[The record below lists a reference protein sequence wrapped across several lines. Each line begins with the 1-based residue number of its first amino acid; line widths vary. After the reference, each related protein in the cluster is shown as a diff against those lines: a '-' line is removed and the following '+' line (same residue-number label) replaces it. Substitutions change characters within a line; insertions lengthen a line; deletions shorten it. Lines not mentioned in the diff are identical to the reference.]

1 MSSSISFSEAEL
13 LDSGMS
19 RSTSMELPTLQIL
32 ETREEEETKH
42 GIGEESEEVLLNKI
56 QNIQLQLAEI
66 RELKANVL
74 TTKGVERVSQ
84 SRLRKDVI
92 PTSRLLVVT
101 SRLPVTV
108 DWSNRNKPT
117 ITVSSGGLVP
127 AIFYLKKKFPV
138 FWFGALGTCWDV
150 ERQDI
155 LKHKLETEYGFIPV
169 FSQFH
174 DYEMYQSFCNSVLWP
189 LFHYLL
195 LHVEGERSFRV
206 EAWEAYKRVNMDF
219 VKVIM
224 EHYQSQDFIWIHD
237 FHLLLV
243 PKMIRER
250 CPSASIGFFLHT
262 PFPSSEVYRMLPNRR
277 ELVEGVLGSDLIGF
291 HSYDYARHFLSVCS
305 RLLGL
310 DVRPNAVDNRTTQV
324 SIGIFPLGI
333 DTTLFSKALET
344 RTVKDRIQQLTSQFK
359 DKKIIIGVDRLDYI
373 KGIPHKL
380 LAIECFL
387 DTFPEWIGHCV
398 FIQVAIPSIS
408 ASGDYYRF
416 RAEMYQLV
424 GRLNGKFSSMDYVPI
439 HFLNQMISFE
449 DLCALYSIGD
459 VAMITSL
466 RDGMN
471 LVSYEYIYCQHNH
484 YGVLILSELT
494 GAAHS
499 LPGAILCNPWNTEE
513 VADCIHKSLSMSEQE
528 RKMKHQKLYRY
539 VISHTCI
546 SWGDHFVSDWLET
559 ISERRQ
565 MELQLQPLH
574 VETLLEAYQTSH
586 RRLFLFDY
594 DGTLTSYR
602 TVPELARPSSHLLYI
617 LKKLSSD
624 VQNRVFVISGR
635 DKNTL
640 SSWLAMTGI
649 GLAAEYGMY
658 YCWPKNEEILHN
670 QQTEGGDKDWVP
682 LWYSWISNEKNISLE
697 RITQSLTIAKDILKR
712 FEECTPGSF
721 MSEKETC
728 LTWHFR
734 DADPDFAFSQA
745 MEARQHLEQA
755 LMETPLEILMGQKI
769 LYVRPKGVD
778 KGSFVQFILAK
789 LQPSQ
794 SPDFILCMGDDRTD
808 EQMFQQVES
817 TQAKVFTCSVGR
829 KYTKAHYFV
838 PDAHHV
844 LSILEQLAET
854 SQTKL

>member
-1 MSSSISFSEAEL
+1 
-13 LDSGMS
+13 
-19 RSTSMELPTLQIL
+19 MELPTLQIP
-32 ETREEEETKH
+32 ETRQEEEV
-42 GIGEESEEVLLNKI
+42 GVGEDSEEVLLNKI

-66 RELKANVL
+66 RELKANAVPS
-74 TTKGVERVSQ
+74 KRVSNVSS
-84 SRLRKDVI
+84 SRLGKDF
-92 PTSRLLVVT
+92 TSRLLVVT
-101 SRLPVTV
+101 SRLPVMV
-108 DWSNRNKPT
+108 DWSIRNKPT

-138 FWFGALGTCWDV
+138 YWFGALGSCWDM
-150 ERQDI
+150 EKQDI
-155 LKHKLETEYGFIPV
+155 LKHKLQTEYGFIPV

-174 DYEMYQSFCNSVLWP
+174 DYELYQSFCNSVLWP

-195 LHVEGERSFRV
+195 LHVEGERSFRL

-224 EHYQSQDFIWIHD
+224 EHYESGDFIWIHD

-250 CPSASIGFFLHT
+250 CSSASIGFFLHT

-277 ELVEGVLGSDLIGF
+277 ELIEGVLGSDLIGF

-310 DVRPNAVDNRTTQV
+310 DVRPNAVDNRTSQV

-344 RTVKDRIQQLTSQFK
+344 RIVKDRIQQLRSEFK

-387 DTFPEWIGHCV
+387 DTYPEWIGHCV

-449 DLCALYSIGD
+449 DLCALYSVGD

-471 LVSYEYIYCQHNH
+471 LVSYEYIYCQYNN

-513 VADCIHKSLSMSEQE
+513 VADCIHKSLVMSEQE
-528 RKMKHQKLYRY
+528 RRMKHQKLYRY

-546 SWGDHFVSDWLET
+546 SWGDHFVADWYQT
-559 ISERRQ
+559 ITERRQ

-574 VETLLEAYQTSH
+574 IESILESYQTSH
-586 RRLFLFDY
+586 RRLLLLDY

-602 TVPELARPSSHLLYI
+602 TLPELARPTSHLVHI
-617 LKKLSSD
+617 LKKLSSNRR
-624 VQNRVFVISGR
+624 NRVFVISGR

-640 SSWLAMTGI
+640 SSWLAMTGT
-649 GLAAEYGMY
+649 GLAAEYGFY
-658 YCWPKNEEILHN
+658 YCWPKNEEIN
-670 QQTEGGDKDWVP
+670 DNEPTRDKDWVP
-682 LWYSWISNEKNISLE
+682 LWYSLISNEKNISWE
-697 RITQSLTIAKDILKR
+697 RISQSLNVAKDILKR
-712 FEECTPGSF
+712 FEDCTPGSF
-721 MSEKETC
+721 ISEKETC

-734 DADPDFAFSQA
+734 DADPDFAYSQA

-778 KGSFVQFILAK
+778 KGSFVQFILTK
-789 LQPSQ
+789 LQPQ
-794 SPDFILCMGDDRTD
+794 SPDFILCIGDDRTD

-817 TQAKVFTCSVGR
+817 TQAQVSDWTFICI
-829 KYTKAHYFV
+829 
-838 PDAHHV
+838 
-844 LSILEQLAET
+844 SIGKCL
-854 SQTKL
+854 